1 MTRYRFFGGKGGVGK
16 TTCAAAAA
24 VSAAE
29 RGCDVLLVSTDPAHS
44 LGDALALRVGPR
56 PRRVPT
62 ARGTLQAVEL
72 DAERALERWLG
83 TRRRALR
90 TIAERGTYLD
100 HEDIDQLLELS
111 MPGVDELI
119 GLIELRRLARRAGHP
134 DVVVD
139 TAPTGHTLRL
149 LAMPD
154 TVRRV
159 ASVLAHMQAKHRFL
173 AESLGGGYRPDVA
186 DTLVDEL
193 DAEGRTLREL
203 LGDPARCTF
212 AWVLRPEMLALEE
225 ARDGV
230 AALDKAGI
238 AVSEIVVNAVTPPPF
253 RGCPGCTARHHEER
267 EILAAIAV
275 TFAGRPVRLVR
286 AYDREP
292 RGMSALRRVARDLR
306 RASTLPRRRRQ
317 RPRAARTRPP
327 RGLPPWLDVVAPAG
341 VRLLLVG
348 GKGGVG
354 KTSVAAAAA
363 IALAAATPARRIL
376 LLSTDPAHSLADVL
390 LAPMDDE
397 ERAVPG
403 APDNLRARELDAERA
418 LLVRRERY
426 REAVDELFNALTR
439 GSRFDIAFDRTVI
452 QELVELAPPGLDELF
467 AALAVVEALTSAS
480 GGVYD
485 VVVVDT
491 APTGHAL
498 RLLALPAT
506 ALQWIHALLA
516 ILLKYRKLVG
526 LGELASD
533 LLTAA
538 RDLKALQALLADPGR
553 TRLIPVTRAA
563 ELPRL
568 ETERLIAAVTRLG
581 IDVGPLVV
589 NAVIAPGC
597 ATCTRRARAERRVID
612 DLRRLQRRRRA
623 RHARSAMI
631 FAPTM
636 SPAPRG
642 ATALREWG
650 HGWRL
655 EDDRTA

>member
-1 MTRYRFFGGKGGVGK
+1 
-16 TTCAAAAA
+16 
-24 VSAAE
+24 
-29 RGCDVLLVSTDPAHS
+29 
-44 LGDALALRVGPR
+44 
-56 PRRVPT
+56 
-62 ARGTLQAVEL
+62 VEL

-119 GLIELRRLARRAGHP
+119 GLIELRRLARRAGDP

-159 ASVLAHMQAKHRFL
+159 ATVLAHMQAKHRFL
-173 AESLGGGYRPDVA
+173 SESLGGAYRPDIA
-186 DTLVDEL
+186 DALVDEL

-212 AWVLRPEMLALEE
+212 AWVLRPEILALEE

-238 AVSEIVVNAVTPPPF
+238 AVSEIIVNAVTPAPS
-253 RGCPGCTARHHEER
+253 RACPACTARHREER
-267 EILAAIAV
+267 DVLAAIAG

-286 AYDREP
+286 AFEREP
-292 RGMSALRRVARDLR
+292 RGVPALRPVARDLHRVSAVSGRRPRPERAR
-306 RASTLPRRRRQ
+306 RA
-317 RPRAARTRPP
+317 RPLT
-327 RGLPPWLDVVAPAG
+327 GSPPWLDVVAPAG

-354 KTSVAAAAA
+354 KTSVAATTA
-363 IALAAATPARRIL
+363 IALAEATPARRIL

-390 LAPMDDE
+390 RARVDDE
-397 ERAVPG
+397 ARAVPG
-403 APDNLRARELDAERA
+403 APGNLRVRELDAERA
-418 LLVRRERY
+418 LLRRRERY
-426 REAVDELFNALTR
+426 REAVDDLFNALTR

-452 QELVELAPPGLDELF
+452 AELVDLAPPGLDELF
-467 AALAVVEALTSAS
+467 AALAVVEALAA
-480 GGVYD
+480 GAGPVYD

-506 ALQWIHALLA
+506 ALQWVHALLA

-533 LLTAA
+533 LLAAA
-538 RDLKALQALLADPGR
+538 RDLKTLHALLRDPDR
-553 TRLIPVTRAA
+553 TWLIPVARAA

-568 ETERLIAAVTRLG
+568 ETERLIAGVRKLG
-581 IDVGPLVV
+581 IAVGPLVV
-589 NAVIAPGC
+589 NAVTAPGC
-597 ATCTRRARAERRVID
+597 VACRRRARAERRVID
-612 DLRRLQRRRRA
+612 GLHRVQRRA
-623 RHARSAMI
+623 DPSQSAMI
-631 FAPTM
+631 FAPTV

-655 EDDRTA
+655 EHDRTA